1 MSSSGSNVHSL
12 TASKAKK
19 KEKKKDV
26 CATGPAI
33 SIGLLMII
41 AAIRYLRR
49 IWVRGEKKGAD
60 YTAPR
65 VIVVPLPCF
74 STEKSGQSGTHTHTS
89 RGEIGYT
96 HQTSQRKS
104 LPFIRVFWSVFF
116 SGGRVNAAPAS
127 HYYPWQLLG
136 MGLGYYYHHHLL
148 LDSRSRRWLPLVWV
162 PYWTETA
169 GQPLKAWPTGN
180 FAYAFPISYSERFN
194 QVFRTQRDSTL
205 EK

>member
-1 MSSSGSNVHSL
+1 
-12 TASKAKK
+12 
-19 KEKKKDV
+19 
-26 CATGPAI
+26 
-33 SIGLLMII
+33 MII

-49 IWVRGEKKGAD
+49 IWVRGEKKRAD

-65 VIVVPLPCF
+65 RPF
-74 STEKSGQSGTHTHTS
+74 SMFFDREIRSEWYTHAS

-96 HQTSQRKS
+96 PNKPKKIVAFYQSFLICLLLRGSSQCG
-104 LPFIRVFWSVFF
+104 PSV
-116 SGGRVNAAPAS
+116 P
-127 HYYPWQLLG
+127 LLSMTTAG

-148 LDSRSRRWLPLVWV
+148 GDSRRWLPLVWV

-194 QVFRTQRDSTL
+194 QVFRTQRDSTAL
-205 EK
+205 PSKKNGRDEKKEEEMGRYWGGGE

>member
-104 LPFIRVFWSVFF
+104 LPFIRVF
-116 SGGRVNAAPAS
+116 
-127 HYYPWQLLG
+127 
-136 MGLGYYYHHHLL
+136 
-148 LDSRSRRWLPLVWV
+148 
-162 PYWTETA
+162 
-169 GQPLKAWPTGN
+169 
-180 FAYAFPISYSERFN
+180 
-194 QVFRTQRDSTL
+194 
-205 EK
+205 